1 MSRDGPVRGC
11 YRGCFPTR
19 RGGPHPG
26 QVVPTPRAFRGPHGG
41 SPWSYVLVGTQD
53 HAGPGT
59 PRLGSGVRSV
69 PTAPGRV
76 RCRQVQ
82 TCRTAPRVGG
92 VGGVGAVGAVDG
104 DVAAIL
110 SMDKPDRRV
119 GRQVLARTTRMDA
132 SKGGTGD
139 RGGDDQT
146 TSHPLRVGCPERRRS
161 LIVSTCTGRWLSH
174 THGQC
179 PASHYT

>member
-76 RCRQVQ
+76 RCGQVQ
-82 TCRTAPRVGG
+82 TRRTAPRVGG
-92 VGGVGAVGAVDG
+92 VGVGGVGGVGDG
-104 DVAAIL
+104 DVAAVL

-132 SKGGTGD
+132 SKGGAGD
-139 RGGDDQT
+139 RGDDRGDDQT
-146 TSHPLRVGCPERRRS
+146 TSHPLRVWVVPRATAFAYSR
-161 LIVSTCTGRWLSH
+161 L
-174 THGQC
+174 
-179 PASHYT
+179 PASATR